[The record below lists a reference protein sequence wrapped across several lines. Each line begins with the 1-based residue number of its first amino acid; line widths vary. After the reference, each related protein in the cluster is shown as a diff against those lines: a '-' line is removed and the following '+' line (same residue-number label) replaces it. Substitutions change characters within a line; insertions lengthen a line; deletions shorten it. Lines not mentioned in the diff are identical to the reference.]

1 MVILEKLQDK
11 KLRETGSKFVK
22 IKCMQDQWA
31 VLIYHQVDKLFDIS
45 VVL

>member
-11 KLRETGSKFVK
+11 KLGETEKKFVK
-22 IKCMQDQWA
+22 MKCMQDQWA
-31 VLIYHQVDKLFDIS
+31 VLVYHQVDKLLDIS